1 MFFLFLCLF
10 ICCVVLCQFLL
21 ERTNSQL
28 NVDHKLNGVWV
39 NNKYG
44 AKLGSNAKQEIQ
56 NRAKNGK
63 EAEITRDLILLAF
76 VMVNRY
82 VLYDIAP
89 FPIGYICTICILYYI
104 HSHLV
109 LFNYICQSIYIFLFH
124 SNLYRV
130 LLHETASG

>member
-1 MFFLFLCLF
+1 M
-10 ICCVVLCQFLL
+10 LCQFLL

-44 AKLGSNAKQEIQ
+44 AKSGSNANEIQ

-76 VMVNRY
+76 VMANRY
-82 VLYDIAP
+82 VLYDITP
-89 FPIGYICTICILYYI
+89 FPIGFIYVCY
-104 HSHLV
+104 
-109 LFNYICQSIYIFLFH
+109 SIYMHI
-124 SNLYRV
+124 
-130 LLHETASG
+130 

>member
-1 MFFLFLCLF
+1 M
-10 ICCVVLCQFLL
+10 LCQFLL

-63 EAEITRDLILLAF
+63 ETEITRDLILLVF
-76 VMVNRY
+76 VMANRY

-89 FPIGYICTICILYYI
+89 FPIGYICMYVFYTIYI
-104 HSHLV
+104 H
-109 LFNYICQSIYIFLFH
+109 I
-124 SNLYRV
+124 
-130 LLHETASG
+130 

>member
-1 MFFLFLCLF
+1 M
-10 ICCVVLCQFLL
+10 LCQFLL

-44 AKLGSNAKQEIQ
+44 AKSGSTANEIQ

-76 VMVNRY
+76 VMANRY
-82 VLYDIAP
+82 VLYDITP
-89 FPIGYICTICILYYI
+89 FPIGFIYVCY
-104 HSHLV
+104 
-109 LFNYICQSIYIFLFH
+109 SIYMHI
-124 SNLYRV
+124 
-130 LLHETASG
+130 